1 MPEHPTR
8 KESAQLSERNVW
20 GSAMAS
26 LRRLWRKRSPGVDE
40 ADRAAAGSEHE
51 GRKYF
56 RKGRSE
62 MRAGDLAAAALEFDR
77 ALSQLPDF
85 ADAVAARAELLD
97 MQGDSDAAQIE
108 YERAR
113 RLWAAIR
120 PGAPDRNYLFRRPG
134 RFTFEIEAYDLVL
147 RRIKSG
153 ILPLIARGNALLV
166 QGHGAEALASY
177 ERALEMKPNLPE
189 VTALKGEALSA
200 TGRYEEALKAFDAAL
215 AIRPDDAETLN
226 GRAIARL
233 ASGRVEDA
241 NADWRR
247 QLELLPSGQAPARA
261 YVALRMADYKVA
273 LPEIERALAKE
284 PAEPYWHLYRFTALR
299 RLGTP
304 ADPIEAP
311 TSDAWPWPLIA
322 LHAGRL
328 SEEEVLRRADTACRH
343 AEAAFQLAVV
353 PSARDRHAA
362 ERRWKEVV
370 EKGAPTLIEYAAARN
385 ELSRPGR

>member
-1 MPEHPTR
+1 
-8 KESAQLSERNVW
+8 
-20 GSAMAS
+20 MAS
-26 LRRLWRKRSPGVDE
+26 LGRLWGRQSYEKDE
-40 ADRAAAGSEHE
+40 ADRNGVGAEQE

-62 MRAGDLAAAALEFDR
+62 MRAGDFAAASLEFDR
-77 ALSQLPDF
+77 ALSRLPDF

-97 MQGDSDAAQIE
+97 MQGDSEAARVE

-113 RLWAAIR
+113 QLWAAIR

-134 RFTFEIEAYDLVL
+134 RFTFELEAYDLVL

-166 QGHGAEALASY
+166 QGHGAEALQSY
-177 ERALEMKPNLPE
+177 ERALKVKPNLPE
-189 VTALKGEALSA
+189 VMALKGEALSA
-200 TGRYEEALKAFDAAL
+200 LGRHEEAITAFDAAL
-215 AIRPDDAETLN
+215 TAQPKDAEALN
-226 GRAIARL
+226 GRAMARMAL
-233 ASGRVEDA
+233 GRVEDA
-241 NADWRR
+241 NADWRQ
-247 QLELLPSGQAPARA
+247 QLALLPATQAAARA
-261 YVALRMADYKVA
+261 YVALRMADYKTA

-284 PAEPYWHLYRFTALR
+284 PAEPYWHLYRYTALR

-311 TSDAWPWPLIA
+311 TSEAWPWPLIA
-322 LHAGRL
+322 LHAGRT
-328 SEEEVLRRADTACRH
+328 SEDEVLRRADTDCRR

-353 PSARDRHAA
+353 PSARDRHAV
-362 ERRWKEVV
+362 ERRWKDVV

-385 ELSRPGR
+385 ELFRLG

>member
-1 MPEHPTR
+1 
-8 KESAQLSERNVW
+8 
-20 GSAMAS
+20 MAS
-26 LRRLWRKRSPGVDE
+26 LGRLWRGKPSSIDE
-40 ADRAAAGSEHE
+40 ADRAAVGAEQE

-62 MRAGDLAAAALEFDR
+62 MRAGDLTAAGAEFDR
-77 ALSQLPDF
+77 ALTRLPDF

-97 MQGDSDAAQIE
+97 MQGDSEAARVE

-113 RLWAAIR
+113 QLWAAIR
-120 PGAPDRNYLFRRPG
+120 PGAPDRSYLFRRPG

-166 QGHGAEALASY
+166 QGHGAEALESY
-177 ERALEMKPNLPE
+177 ERALKVKPNLPE
-189 VTALKGEALSA
+189 VMALKGEALSA
-200 TGRYEEALKAFDAAL
+200 MGRYEEALTAFDAAL
-215 AIRPDDAETLN
+215 ATQPKDAESLN
-226 GRAIARL
+226 GRAIARMAL
-233 ASGRVEDA
+233 GRVEDA

-247 QLELLPSGQAPARA
+247 QLELLPPEQAQARA
-261 YVALRMADYKVA
+261 YVALRMADYATA

-284 PAEPYWHLYRFTALR
+284 PAEPYWRLYRLTALR
-299 RLGTP
+299 RLGAT

-311 TSDAWPWPLIA
+311 AGDLWPWPLIA

-328 SEEEVLRRADTACRH
+328 SEDDVLRRADTDCRR

-353 PSARDRHAA
+353 PSARDRQAT

-370 EKGAPTLIEYAAARN
+370 ERGAPTLIEYAAARN
-385 ELSRPGR
+385 ELSRLG